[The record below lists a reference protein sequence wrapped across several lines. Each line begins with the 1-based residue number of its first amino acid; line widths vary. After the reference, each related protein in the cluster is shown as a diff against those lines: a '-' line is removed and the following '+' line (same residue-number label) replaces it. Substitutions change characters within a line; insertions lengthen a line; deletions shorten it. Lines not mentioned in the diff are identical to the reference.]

1 MVFAREISDSLT
13 SLVKKLDEATAK
25 NSDCSMGSFVVFCSD
40 KEGLDKELKALA
52 EKQKLKKLVL
62 TIDNPAGPKGYDL
75 AKDADVTVILY
86 TEKVVK
92 ANYAFAK
99 GKMTAKDIDT
109 IVKDLKKILPE
120 K

>member
-1 MVFAREISDSLT
+1 MIFAREISDSLT

-40 KEGLDKELKALA
+40 KEGLDKNLLALV
-52 EKQKLKKLVL
+52 EKEGIKKTVL
-62 TIDNPAGPKGYDL
+62 CIDSPAGPEGYDL
-75 AKDADVTVILY
+75 PREASITVILY

-99 GKMTAKDIDT
+99 GK
-109 IVKDLKKILPE
+109 
-120 K
+120 